1 MKNEQVHPLF
11 KDILNSVQ
19 NLEKSVD
26 TASKSIWDL
35 IRVDTPANTIDQIV
49 SGTVIKDR
57 DGKTI
62 ITENVLDSYIIFI
75 YERNTLSLKKDSV
88 SALLK
93 TGEWQIIGGPEPKP
107 EPEIYYFDLLQV
119 GDRILRSD
127 ASIQVVRQKPDGY
140 ILMVNSNLH
149 WYSSEI
155 NYLINNGSWYI
166 ITNLE
171 EQGPSPAEIKEQY
184 IELLKKYNE
193 AEIARY
199 NFRKKIGDAWVN
211 NIVRVWEIAP
221 LAATE
226 PGGPLLYDIDSL
238 VIE

>member
-1 MKNEQVHPLF
+1 MNEQVHPLF

-35 IRVDTPANTIDQIV
+35 IRVDTPANTIEQV
-49 SGTVIKDR
+49 KAGTVIKDR

-127 ASIQVVRQKPDGY
+127 AGIQVVRQKTDGY
-140 ILMVNSNLH
+140 ILMRNSNLH

-166 ITNLE
+166 ITDLE
-171 EQGPSPAEIKEQY
+171 EQGQSPAEIKAEY

-199 NFRKKIGDAWVN
+199 NFREKIGDAWVN
-211 NIVRVWEIAP
+211 GIVRVWEIAP
-221 LAATE
+221 LVENET
-226 PGGPLLYDIDSL
+226 GGPRLYDIDKL